1 MLFRRKCRKF
11 CHTFDCLKK
20 PRIVPVQKSKTPE
33 EGVLQTPRKVWDRL
47 GFVFLPR
54 EFWKNQRSYFQKTGA
69 IKNAFPKVIP
79 AEKKA
84 FLPDMFPKTSHPD
97 GFRSGWHLS
106 GTFRWIPGEYPADG
120 IHSLSDKCLSLLFL
134 LFPFFLGRS
143 AAAARG
149 KSIYTPS
156 DVTDQYPRKT
166 IPRNALR
173 ERAFVAVFPGYTH
186 ANPPNGYAHESVNST
201 KPPSPP

>member
-11 CHTFDCLKK
+11 CHTFDCLKS
-20 PRIVPVQKSKTPE
+20 PGSCPSKKAKRPKRAFCKLLGRYGIGWVWCPFQESFGKTR
-33 EGVLQTPRKVWDRL
+33 GVV
-47 GFVFLPR
+47 
-54 EFWKNQRSYFQKTGA
+54 FQKTGA

-79 AEKKA
+79 AGKEA
-84 FLPDMFPKTSHPD
+84 FSPDMFPKASHPN

-134 LFPFFLGRS
+134 LFPFSLGRS
-143 AAAARG
+143 TAAARG
-149 KSIYTPS
+149 KSICTPS
-156 DVTDQYPRKT
+156 DVTDQYPRRT

-173 ERAFVAVFPGYTH
+173 EHTFVAIFLGHMH
-186 ANPPNGYAHESVNST
+186 ANPPNGYAHESINST
-201 KPPSPP
+201 KHPSPP

>member
-33 EGVLQTPRKVWDRL
+33 KGVLQTPRKVWDRL
-47 GFVFLPR
+47 GLVSLPR
-54 EFWKNQRSYFQKTGA
+54 EFWKNQRSCFSENRGDKECFSESHSCRKEGIFTRYVPKDFPSRRISIWMASFRYFSMDSRG
-69 IKNAFPKVIP
+69 I
-79 AEKKA
+79 
-84 FLPDMFPKTSHPD
+84 
-97 GFRSGWHLS
+97 SG
-106 GTFRWIPGEYPADG
+106 RWNTY
-120 IHSLSDKCLSLLFL
+120 LSDKCLSLLFL

-166 IPRNALR
+166 ILRNALR